1 MFINPTTDYKEVS
14 LAEGLNLL
22 QLLADFLLKVE
33 THGYYDQSVAGT
45 LEMLDWLKIEVIN

>member
-1 MFINPTTDYKEVS
+1 MMTNGDKIRNMSDE
-14 LAEGLNLL
+14 E
-22 QLLADFLLKVE
+22 LADFLLKVE